1 MLLTVGEERSFEEI
15 LVARLVCLLLT
26 GPLALAKALLIAK
39 EVLFLLSKPVEV
51 VPWLVLR

>member
-1 MLLTVGEERSFEEI
+1 MLLTVGEESSFVEI
-15 LVARLVCLLLT
+15 LAARLIFLLLI

-39 EVLFLLSKPVEV
+39 EVLFLLSKPYEL